1 MFISKKE
8 KASMESRIS
17 RLETMVENL
26 MGKITLLQKAP
37 TEVIKMVPYQWS
49 EQQRKAQSDRMKQVW
64 ANKREPRV

>member
-8 KASMESRIS
+8 KASIDNRIS

-37 TEVIKMVPYQWS
+37 TEIIKMVPYQWS

-64 ANKREPRV
+64 ASKREPRV

>member
-8 KASMESRIS
+8 KASIESRIS

-26 MGKITLLQKAP
+26 MGKITLLQKPP

-64 ANKREPRV
+64 ASKKEPRI